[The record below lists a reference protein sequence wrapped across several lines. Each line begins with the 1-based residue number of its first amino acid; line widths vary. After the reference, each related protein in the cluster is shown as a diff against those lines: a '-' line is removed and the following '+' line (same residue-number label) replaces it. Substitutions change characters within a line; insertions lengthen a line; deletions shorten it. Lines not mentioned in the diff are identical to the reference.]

1 MTEGAPSLPAAS
13 SPPAGLS
20 RKKKSTKSGRD
31 YNPPQHSQIVSF
43 EESRLDS
50 VNTSVLNDGLPRAAV
65 ERRRLQASHLLV
77 LLAATILCAA
87 GCGVTQK
94 ARSMFGGQLPFEVVI
109 APDANEDS
117 PVAVDLIFVYDKKLL
132 DTLLKTP
139 ATEWFAKREQFVK
152 DYGNALA
159 VEKWEWVPGQQIE
172 RLNVSYRPGARRV
185 VLFADY
191 LTEGDHRATADPQE
205 PFRLVLGA
213 RDFSVEKL
221 Q

>member
-1 MTEGAPSLPAAS
+1 MNVPV
-13 SPPAGLS
+13 
-20 RKKKSTKSGRD
+20 
-31 YNPPQHSQIVSF
+31 PQRV
-43 EESRLDS
+43 
-50 VNTSVLNDGLPRAAV
+50 LPRADV
-65 ERRRLQASHLLV
+65 ASSLFPTRNLLV
-77 LLAATILCAA
+77 TLVLGCVLIS

-94 ARSMFGGQLPFEVVI
+94 ARSMFGGQLPFDVVV

-117 PVAVDLIFVYDKKLL
+117 PVAVDLVFVYDKKLL

-139 ATEWFAKREQFVK
+139 SSEWFAKRDQFIK
-152 DYGNALA
+152 DYGNALV

-172 RLNVSYRPGARRV
+172 RLNVAYRPGARRV

-191 LTEGDHRATADPQE
+191 VTEGEHRATADPQE

>member
-1 MTEGAPSLPAAS
+1 
-13 SPPAGLS
+13 
-20 RKKKSTKSGRD
+20 
-31 YNPPQHSQIVSF
+31 
-43 EESRLDS
+43 
-50 VNTSVLNDGLPRAAV
+50 
-65 ERRRLQASHLLV
+65 
-77 LLAATILCAA
+77 
-87 GCGVTQK
+87 
-94 ARSMFGGQLPFEVVI
+94 MFGGQLPFEVVI
-109 APDANEDS
+109 ASDANEDS
-117 PVAVDLIFVYDKKLL
+117 PVAVDLVFVYDKKLL

-139 ATEWFAKREQFVK
+139 AVDWFAKREQFIK

-172 RLNVSYRPGARRV
+172 PISVSYRPGARRV

-191 LTEGDHRATADPQE
+191 LSEGDHRATADPQE

>member
-1 MTEGAPSLPAAS
+1 M
-13 SPPAGLS
+13 
-20 RKKKSTKSGRD
+20 
-31 YNPPQHSQIVSF
+31 
-43 EESRLDS
+43 
-50 VNTSVLNDGLPRAAV
+50 NTCVPNGGLPRAV
-65 ERRRLQASHLLV
+65 TGLSRLLASQFLV
-77 LLAATILCAA
+77 LLAAALLSA

-109 APDANEDS
+109 AADANEDS
-117 PVAVDLIFVYDKKLL
+117 PIAVDLVFVYDKKLL

-139 ATEWFAKREQFVK
+139 ATEWFTKRDQFLK

-159 VEKWEWVPGQQIE
+159 VEQWEWVPGQQIDP
-172 RLNVSYRPGARRV
+172 LNVAYRPGARRV

-191 LTEGDHRATADPQE
+191 VTEGDHRATADPQE

-213 RDFSVEKL
+213 RDFFVEKL

>member
-1 MTEGAPSLPAAS
+1 ML
-13 SPPAGLS
+13 
-20 RKKKSTKSGRD
+20 
-31 YNPPQHSQIVSF
+31 
-43 EESRLDS
+43 
-50 VNTSVLNDGLPRAAV
+50 AV
-65 ERRRLQASHLLV
+65 TV
-77 LLAATILCAA
+77 LLTAR
-87 GCGVTQK
+87 CGVTQK

-109 APDANEDS
+109 ASDANEDS

-139 ATEWFAKREQFVK
+139 ATEWFAKREQFIK

-159 VEKWEWVPGQQIE
+159 VEQWEWVPGQQIE
-172 RLNVSYRPGARRV
+172 RINVSYRPGARRV

>member
-1 MTEGAPSLPAAS
+1 
-13 SPPAGLS
+13 
-20 RKKKSTKSGRD
+20 
-31 YNPPQHSQIVSF
+31 
-43 EESRLDS
+43 
-50 VNTSVLNDGLPRAAV
+50 
-65 ERRRLQASHLLV
+65 
-77 LLAATILCAA
+77 LLAAMVLVA

-109 APDANEDS
+109 ASDANEDS
-117 PVAVDLIFVYDKKLL
+117 PVAVDLVFVYDKKLL
-132 DTLLKTP
+132 DALLKIP
-139 ATEWFAKREQFVK
+139 ATEWFAKREQFIK

-159 VEKWEWVPGQQIE
+159 VEKWEWVPGQQID
-172 RLNVSYRPGARRV
+172 RINVSYRAGARRV

-191 LTEGDHRATADPQE
+191 VTDGDHRATADPQE